1 MASFC
6 ISKKGEDKLK
16 EEIISVGIDIGTT
29 TTQLIFSKLTIENTA
44 SAFSIPQIKI
54 VDKQVFYKG
63 NIYFTPLISS
73 SEIDIE
79 SVKKIIEVEYAKAGI
94 KPNDVKT
101 GAVIITGET
110 ARKKNANNVL
120 NSLSKFAGEFVVAT
134 AGPELE
140 AIIAGRGAG
149 AEKISIEKECCV
161 ANIDI
166 GGGTTNIAVFNK
178 GEIVDTCALD
188 IGGRLIKF
196 NDNLKII
203 YASNKIIEL
212 AKDEGIDLKLD
223 NEISFEKIKIICSR
237 MAELIEEVL
246 GVRAKSKLLEKML
259 ITKPL
264 SLNYKIDLITFSGGV
279 ADFIYNPS
287 NDYLAFNDIGI
298 ALGEAI
304 SKSNLFKKFNVIV
317 PMETIRA
324 TVIGSGMH
332 TIELS
337 GSTIL
342 YTKDI
347 FPIKNV
353 PVIKINNDSNFELF
367 SKEIEEKTN
376 WFIVNEELQ
385 NIAISFK
392 GVKNPSFS
400 EVTTFADK
408 IILGLRKVVENKLP
422 LIVIVENDFA
432 KALGHSIFNKLNKN
446 HDVICIDGIKVEN
459 GDFVDIGKPVS
470 SGRVVP
476 VVIKTLLFK

>member
-1 MASFC
+1 M
-6 ISKKGEDKLK
+6 K

-392 GVKNPSFS
+392 G
-400 EVTTFADK
+400 
-408 IILGLRKVVENKLP
+408 
-422 LIVIVENDFA
+422 
-432 KALGHSIFNKLNKN
+432 
-446 HDVICIDGIKVEN
+446 
-459 GDFVDIGKPVS
+459 
-470 SGRVVP
+470 
-476 VVIKTLLFK
+476 